1 MENEIKQLLLNINQ
15 NVYKYMELVNSMQT
29 NIFNQLND
37 IRNLVITSNN
47 SILSLEE
54 RIKNIE
60 SVHLSTSTTDN
71 INNIKQQ
78 VAENNQ
84 LLLEKINNMNELI
97 NKVLNAKQ
105 IKNDFQSITPK
116 PPIKSYENDE
126 EWCECKKK

>member
-84 LLLEKINNMNELI
+84 LLLAKINNMNESIENFKSKLFSI
-97 NKVLNAKQ
+97 QILSIILNICK
-105 IKNDFQSITPK
+105 I
-116 PPIKSYENDE
+116 IKSCLKSSPILNITL
-126 EWCECKKK
+126 